1 MLGERW
7 AWGHR
12 VSVCMRKWVQAAGLT
27 VLRKQVSGKKR
38 LLEPRAA
45 L

>member
-1 MLGERW
+1 MVGEW
-7 AWGHR
+7 QGHR
-12 VSVCMRKWVQAAGLT
+12 VAACVCAGGLGAGLA
-27 VLRKQVSGKKR
+27 VLEKQVSGKKR

>member
-1 MLGERW
+1 
-7 AWGHR
+7 
-12 VSVCMRKWVQAAGLT
+12 MRKEPLFLGHARKKVV
-27 VLRKQVSGKKR
+27 VLEKQVSGKKR

>member
-7 AWGHR
+7 AWVHR
-12 VSVCMRKWVQAAGLT
+12 VSVCVRKWVRAAGLA

>member
-1 MLGERW
+1 
-7 AWGHR
+7 
-12 VSVCMRKWVQAAGLT
+12 MRKEPLFLGHARKKVA